1 MTIDQA
7 YRLILSLANK
17 ELRGYINPNLFNLWA
32 PLAQIEAVS
41 ARIGNVKKL
50 NERNVP
56 MLGYKINDHVKNQL
70 RQLLVG
76 PVTLPVSSSVS
87 AYPSDFWYLDS
98 IQTTGNKPIT
108 PIDTDELA
116 RVQDSAIYPPTAD
129 YPTVTFFGSGV
140 AIRPSTVSVL
150 WTYLRY
156 PLDPVWNYDLV
167 SGKPVYN
174 AVGSQDFEVDRD
186 LHTEIVWRICKYA
199 GMNIEM
205 ADVVQMGMVQEQQ
218 GD

>member
-7 YRLILSLANK
+7 YQIVLSIANK
-17 ELRGYINPNLFNLWA
+17 EQRGYINPRLFNLWA
-32 PLAQIEAVS
+32 PVAQIEAVS

-50 NERNVP
+50 DQRNIP
-56 MLGYKINDHVKNQL
+56 MLGYKINEHVKNQI

-76 PVTLPVSSSVS
+76 PVALAVSSSVS
-87 AYPSDFWYLDS
+87 PYPSDYWYLDS
-98 IQTTGNKPIT
+98 IQTTAYKPIT

-116 RVQDSAIYPPTAD
+116 RQIDSAVFPPTTE
-129 YPTVTFFGSGV
+129 YPICTFYGSGV
-140 AIRPSTVSVL
+140 SIRPTTVTVL

-156 PLDPVWNYDLV
+156 PVDPKWNYTLV
-167 SGKPVYN
+167 SGLPVYSS
-174 AVGSQDFEVDRD
+174 VGSQDFEVDRD

-205 ADVVQMGMVQEQQ
+205 ADVVQMAMVQEQQ